1 MGVSR
6 VLIKETA
13 FRALEA
19 ERVARYEKHYMNAT
33 RQVGGLWTLLRCAAL
48 ATLPT
53 ALSVPVPVPV
63 PVPVRACVRACVCA
77 CVCMRVCVLWSTQH
91 LQGRAPCMQ
100 AVMWLA
106 RHRLKKLRRRV
117 IPLQQARLSGHI
129 WVALCCNMSYR
140 FRDVPVRYY
149 TAAPPPASSLFYAR
163 RRAKSG
169 RRRIQATTDTQLGSR
184 RAGERLDAL
193 LAEIEREGLLPKIP
207 AHTLHAARQAQLQ
220 SRSREA
226 LEAQIDALADDSASP
241 EHCLRQMVTTR
252 DIRAETRDVHAA
264 SGLGARRCT
273 CCARRSGSC

>member
-1 MGVSR
+1 
-6 VLIKETA
+6 
-13 FRALEA
+13 
-19 ERVARYEKHYMNAT
+19 
-33 RQVGGLWTLLRCAAL
+33 
-48 ATLPT
+48 
-53 ALSVPVPVPV
+53 
-63 PVPVRACVRACVCA
+63 
-77 CVCMRVCVLWSTQH
+77 
-91 LQGRAPCMQ
+91 
-100 AVMWLA
+100 MWLA

-149 TAAPPPASSLFYAR
+149 TAAPPPASSLFYALR
-163 RRAKSG
+163 SAPACEERAPT
-169 RRRIQATTDTQLGSR
+169 QATTDTQLGSR

-207 AHTLHAARQAQLQ
+207 ARTLHAARQAQLQ

-252 DIRAETRDVHAA
+252 DIRAETRDVHAT
-264 SGLGARRCT
+264 SGHGARRCT